1 MTSEIK
7 IGNIIVPNVESSIK
21 TWANYYYSLKKLGGV
36 INAKKIFI
44 ETFDSE
50 GNDDIKENEEFQTF
64 LTQNKINL
72 DANKMAGSKA
82 GNIIGIMVL
91 LTFIV
96 ASGLFIYNYLRLSG
110 VLINFAKQITP
121 TDVIGETKAI
131 GDVKNPLKGLLN
143 KKEK

>member
-1 MTSEIK
+1 MANELK
-7 IGNIIVPNVESSIK
+7 IGDIIVPNVESSIK
-21 TWANYYYSLKKLGGV
+21 TWANYYYSLKKMV
-36 INAKKIFI
+36 RATNAKKIFI
-44 ETFDSE
+44 QTFDSE
-50 GNDDIKENEEFQTF
+50 GNDDIKENTDFQTF

-82 GNIIGIMVL
+82 GNIVGIMIL

-96 ASGLFIYNYLRLSG
+96 AGGLFIYNYLRLSG

-121 TDVIGETKAI
+121 SDVIGETKAI
-131 GDVKNPLKGLLN
+131 GDVKNPLKGVFN